1 LSRREFWIAAAAVA
15 GVLLLGILKGV
26 LVAALASMLLLIH
39 DAARPHVARLGR
51 VPGTR
56 RYSDMARSPD
66 NEVVPGALIV
76 RVESSLFYFNVTHV
90 REKVRRELD
99 AAGPEVHLVIW
110 DLSTSPHLDIAGAR
124 LLRDMQ
130 RELAGRGV
138 AMRIVE
144 ARASVRDLIRKE
156 IGMSV
161 GEVNRRISIDDALA
175 ASTLASSGGTE
186 PGSPGAHRET

>member
-1 LSRREFWIAAAAVA
+1 
-15 GVLLLGILKGV
+15 
-26 LVAALASMLLLIH
+26 
-39 DAARPHVARLGR
+39 
-51 VPGTR
+51 
-56 RYSDMARSPD
+56 
-66 NEVVPGALIV
+66 VPGALIV

-90 REKVRRELD
+90 REQVRRELD
-99 AAGPEVHLVIW
+99 AAGPGVRLVIW

-175 ASTLASSGGTE
+175 APTLASSGGTE